1 MSAFSIMEPLNAM
14 AAIDARHIP
23 ESARRI
29 ATFSLFDWMVVA
41 RAGRNEPVSQII
53 RSYVTEEGGKPDA
66 SLVGS
71 SVRVPARAAALA
83 NGAVSHA
90 LDYDDTH
97 FAHIGHPS
105 VAVLPAALAAAEQVD
120 ASAAALRDAFL
131 LGAEAS
137 CRIGMVLGRAHYQ
150 RGFHQTATS
159 GAFGAT
165 IAAGRLLGLTPTEM
179 RHALS
184 LVSTRAAG
192 LKSQFGTMGKPF
204 NAGIAATN
212 GVEAASLAKRGLVSC
227 DDGLSGEQGFV
238 ETHSDQPDRETP
250 WHNPPPRTFVFEDIK
265 YKLHACCHGTHAMI
279 EALLAARQRHDFT
292 ARAVTRIEVRTHPRW
307 LRVCAI
313 EKPRTGLEAKFSYAL
328 LASMV
333 LEGLDTSSEKTFD
346 DALCTDPELGR
357 LAARVIVSGD
367 DRLSETEARVALEC
381 GDDERFVISH
391 DLAARMP
398 EEVIERKL
406 RAKARGLL
414 GETEAG
420 ALWAG
425 VAAIDLRSARD
436 LARLLNECPAASTN
450 AASHR

>member
-1 MSAFSIMEPLNAM
+1 MEPIIAIAM
-14 AAIDARHIP
+14 IDRRHIP
-23 ESARRI
+23 DSARRI

-41 RAGRNEPVSQII
+41 RAGRNEPVSQIMT
-53 RSYVTEEGGKPDA
+53 SFVAEEGGKA
-66 SLVGS
+66 VACVVGS
-71 SVRVPARAAALA
+71 PVRVPARAAALA
-83 NGAVSHA
+83 NGSISHA

-105 VAVLPAALAAAEQVD
+105 VAVAPAALAAAEQVD

-137 CRIGMVLGRAHYQ
+137 CRIGVVLGRDHYQ

-165 IAAGRLLGLTPTEM
+165 IATGRLLGLTPSEM

-184 LVSTRAAG
+184 LVSTRASG

-204 NAGIAATN
+204 NAGIAAAN
-212 GVEAASLAKRGLVSC
+212 GVEAASIAKRGFLSC
-227 DDGLSGEQGFV
+227 DDGLTGDQGFV
-238 ETHSDQPDRETP
+238 STHSDQPDREAP
-250 WHNPPPRTFVFEDIK
+250 WQNPPPNAFIFEDVK

-279 EALLAARQRHDFT
+279 EALLAARQRHELP
-292 ARAVTRIEVRTHPRW
+292 AGAVRRVEVHTHPRW
-307 LRVCAI
+307 LRVCDI
-313 EKPRTGLEAKFSYAL
+313 KKPRTGLEAKFSYAL

-333 LEGLDTSSEKTFD
+333 LDGADTSSEKTFN
-346 DALCTDPELGR
+346 DALCSDPALER

-367 DRLSETEARVALEC
+367 ERLSETAARVSIDC
-381 GDDERFVISH
+381 GGDQQFVSSH

-398 EEVIERKL
+398 EEVVERKL

-414 GETEAG
+414 GEIEADS
-420 ALWAG
+420 LWAA
-425 VAAIDLRSARD
+425 VSDLDARSAQD
-436 LARLLNECPAASTN
+436 LARLLSQ
-450 AASHR
+450 

>member
-1 MSAFSIMEPLNAM
+1 MSTASIMEPIIAIAM
-14 AAIDARHIP
+14 IDRRHIP
-23 ESARRI
+23 DSARRI

-41 RAGRNEPVSQII
+41 RAGRNEPVSQIMT
-53 RSYVTEEGGKPDA
+53 SFVAEEGGKA
-66 SLVGS
+66 VACVVGS
-71 SVRVPARAAALA
+71 PVRVPARAAALA
-83 NGAVSHA
+83 NGSISHA

-105 VAVLPAALAAAEQVD
+105 VAVAPAALAAAEQVD

-137 CRIGMVLGRAHYQ
+137 CRIGVVLGRDHYQ

-165 IAAGRLLGLTPTEM
+165 IATGRLLGLTPSEM

-184 LVSTRAAG
+184 LVSTRASG

-204 NAGIAATN
+204 NAGIAAAN
-212 GVEAASLAKRGLVSC
+212 GVEAASIAKRGFLSC
-227 DDGLSGEQGFV
+227 DDGLTGDQGFV
-238 ETHSDQPDRETP
+238 STHSDQPDREAP
-250 WHNPPPRTFVFEDIK
+250 WQNPPPNAFIFEDVK

-279 EALLAARQRHDFT
+279 EALLAARQRHELP
-292 ARAVTRIEVRTHPRW
+292 AGAVRRVEVHTHPRW
-307 LRVCAI
+307 LRVCDI
-313 EKPRTGLEAKFSYAL
+313 KKPRTGLEAKFSYAL

-333 LEGLDTSSEKTFD
+333 LDGADTSSEKTFN
-346 DALCTDPELGR
+346 DALCSDPALER

-367 DRLSETEARVALEC
+367 ERLSETAARVSIDC
-381 GDDERFVISH
+381 GGDQQFVSSH

-398 EEVIERKL
+398 EEVVERKL

-414 GETEAG
+414 GEIEADS
-420 ALWAG
+420 LWAA
-425 VAAIDLRSARD
+425 VSDLDARSAQD
-436 LARLLNECPAASTN
+436 LARLLSQ
-450 AASHR
+450 